1 MHMETGR
8 PDRRRGQLEAFLAGC
23 GLDFDARADYTVTLV
38 DGGEVVATGSL
49 DGMTVKCVAVAPDR
63 QGEGLAA
70 QVMTELR
77 REAWARGH
85 GQLMLYTK
93 PRNRAMFAE
102 LGFSPLAE
110 TRDCLLMESGRG
122 GLARFLASLP
132 GAEGGVTG
140 CIVANANPFTL
151 GHRYLVERAL
161 EKCDTLRVFILSE
174 DKSLFS
180 PEVRMSLA
188 RAGCAGLSRVSFHFT
203 GPYLVSSATFPDYF
217 LRDRVAADKA
227 FCELDVAMF
236 GERIAPKMGIT
247 RRFVGTEPEDGV
259 TRRYNE
265 CLKARLPGCGV
276 EVIELARREAAGE
289 VISAGRVR
297 ALYREGRL
305 EALRPM
311 VPETTLE
318 YLRMNPYREE

>member
-23 GLDFDARADYTVTLV
+23 GLDFDARAEYTAMLV
-38 DGGEVVATGSL
+38 DDGEIVAAGSL

-70 QVMTELR
+70 RVMTELR

-93 PRNRAMFAE
+93 PRNRMMFAE

-122 GLARFLASLP
+122 GLERFLAGLP

-140 CIVANANPFTL
+140 CVVANANPFTL
-151 GHRYLVERAL
+151 GHRYLIERAL
-161 EKCDTLRVFILSE
+161 DACDTLRVFILSE

-180 PEVRMSLA
+180 PDVRMALA
-188 RAGCAGLSRVSFHFT
+188 RAGCAELSRVSFHFT

-217 LRDRVAADKA
+217 LRDRQIVDRA
-227 FCELDVAMF
+227 FCELDVAVF
-236 GERIAPKMGIT
+236 GEHIAPRMGIA

-259 TRRYNE
+259 TRQYNE
-265 CLKARLPGCGV
+265 CLKERLPGCGV
-276 EVIELARREAAGE
+276 EVVELPRREADGQ

-297 ALYREGRL
+297 ALYREGRM
-305 EALRPM
+305 EALRPL
-311 VPETTLE
+311 VPETTFE
-318 YLRMNPYREE
+318 YLLRNPYREG

>member
-1 MHMETGR
+1 MHMETGH
-8 PDRRRGQLEAFLAGC
+8 PDRRRGQLEDFLSGC
-23 GLDFDARADYTVTLV
+23 GLELDAYVEYTVLLV
-38 DGGEVVATGSL
+38 DGGEIVATGSL

-85 GQLMLYTK
+85 RQLMLYTK
-93 PRNRAMFAE
+93 PRNRLMFAE

-122 GLARFLASLP
+122 GFARFLASLP
-132 GAEGGVTG
+132 GAASGVIG

-151 GHRYLVERAL
+151 GHRYLVEQAL
-161 EKCDTLRVFILSE
+161 ERCDVLRVFILSE

-180 PEVRMSLA
+180 PEARMSLA
-188 RAGCAGLSRVSFHFT
+188 KAGCAGLSRVSFHDT
-203 GPYLVSSATFPDYF
+203 GPYLISSATFPDYF
-217 LRDRVAADKA
+217 LRDRLTADRA

-236 GERIAPKMGIT
+236 GERIAPEMGIT

-259 TRRYNE
+259 TRMYNE
-265 CLKARLPGCGV
+265 CLKARLPNYGI
-276 EVIELARREAAGE
+276 EVVELARREAEGS

-297 ALYREGRL
+297 ALYREGKL

>member
-8 PDRRRGQLEAFLAGC
+8 PVRRRGQLEAFLAGC
-23 GLDFDARADYTVTLV
+23 GLDFDARAEYTAMLV
-38 DGGEVVATGSL
+38 DDGEIVAAGSL

-70 QVMTELR
+70 RVMTELR

-93 PRNRAMFAE
+93 PRNRVMFAE
-102 LGFSPLAE
+102 LGFSPLVE

-122 GLARFLASLP
+122 GLERFLAGLP

-140 CIVANANPFTL
+140 CVVANANPFTL
-151 GHRYLVERAL
+151 GHRYLIERAL
-161 EKCDTLRVFILSE
+161 DACDTLRVFILSE

-180 PEVRMSLA
+180 PDVRMTLA
-188 RAGCAGLSRVSFHFT
+188 RAGCAELSRVSFHFT

-217 LRDRVAADKA
+217 LRDRQIVDRA
-227 FCELDVAMF
+227 FCELDVDMF
-236 GERIAPKMGIT
+236 GEHIAPRMGIA

-259 TRRYNE
+259 THQYNE
-265 CLKARLPGCGV
+265 CLKERLPGCGV
-276 EVIELARREAAGE
+276 EVVELPRREADGQ

-297 ALYREGRL
+297 ALYREGRM
-305 EALRPM
+305 EALRPL
-311 VPETTLE
+311 VPETTFE
-318 YLRMNPYREE
+318 YLLRNPYREG

>member
-8 PDRRRGQLEAFLAGC
+8 SDRRRGQLEAFLARC
-23 GLDFDARADYTVTLV
+23 GLDFDARVEYTVRLI
-38 DGGEVVATGSL
+38 DEGEIVATGSL
-49 DGMTVKCVAVAPDR
+49 DGMTVKCVAVAPER

-70 QVMTELR
+70 QVITELR

-85 GQLMLYTK
+85 EQLMLYTK

-102 LGFSPLAE
+102 LGFSPLVE
-110 TRDCLLMESGRG
+110 TRDCLLMESGRA

-132 GAEGGVTG
+132 GAEDGVTG

-161 EKCDTLRVFILSE
+161 EACDTLRVFILSE
-174 DKSLFS
+174 DRSLFS
-180 PEVRMSLA
+180 PEVRMTLA
-188 RAGCAGLSRVSFHFT
+188 KAACSDLSRVSFHFT

-217 LRDRVAADKA
+217 LRDRQTADSA

-236 GERIAPKMGIT
+236 GTHIAPRMGIT

-259 TRRYNE
+259 TRHYNE

-276 EVIELARREAAGE
+276 EVIELPRREAAGG

-305 EALRPM
+305 DALRPM
-311 VPETTLE
+311 VPETTFE
-318 YLRMNPYREE
+318 YLRMNPHREG

>member
-23 GLDFDARADYTVTLV
+23 GLDIDARAEYTAMLV
-38 DGGEVVATGSL
+38 DDGEIVAAGSL

-70 QVMTELR
+70 RVMTELR

-93 PRNRAMFAE
+93 PRNRMMFAE
-102 LGFSPLAE
+102 LGFSPLVE

-122 GLARFLASLP
+122 GLERFLAGLP
-132 GAEGGVTG
+132 GAEGVTG

-151 GHRYLVERAL
+151 GHRYLIERAL
-161 EKCDTLRVFILSE
+161 DACDTLRVFILSE

-180 PEVRMSLA
+180 PDARMALA

-217 LRDRVAADKA
+217 LRDRQIVDRA
-227 FCELDVAMF
+227 FCELDVAVF
-236 GERIAPKMGIT
+236 GERIAPRMGIA

-259 TRRYNE
+259 TRQYNE
-265 CLKARLPGCGV
+265 CLKARLPGYGV
-276 EVIELARREAAGE
+276 EVVELPRREADGQ

-297 ALYREGRL
+297 ALYRAGRL
-305 EALRPM
+305 EEIRPLT
-311 VPETTLE
+311 PETTYE
-318 YLRMNPYREE
+318 YLRQNPYREG

>member
-23 GLDFDARADYTVTLV
+23 GLDFDARAEYTAMLV
-38 DGGEVVATGSL
+38 DDGEIVAAGSL
-49 DGMTVKCVAVAPDR
+49 DGMTVKCVAVSPDR

-70 QVMTELR
+70 RVMTELR

-85 GQLMLYTK
+85 GRLMLYTK
-93 PRNRAMFAE
+93 PRNRVMFAE

-122 GLARFLASLP
+122 GLERFLAGLP
-132 GAEGGVTG
+132 GAEGVTG

-151 GHRYLVERAL
+151 GHRHLIERAL
-161 EKCDTLRVFILSE
+161 DACDTLRVFILSE

-180 PEVRMSLA
+180 PDVRMALA
-188 RAGCAGLSRVSFHFT
+188 RAGCAELSRVSFHFT

-217 LRDRVAADKA
+217 LRDRQIVDRA

-259 TRRYNE
+259 TRQYNE
-265 CLKARLPGCGV
+265 CLKERLPGCGV
-276 EVIELARREAAGE
+276 EVVELPRREADGQ

-297 ALYREGRL
+297 ALYREGRM
-305 EALRPM
+305 EALRPL
-311 VPETTLE
+311 VPETTFE
-318 YLRMNPYREE
+318 YLLRNPYREG

>member
-23 GLDFDARADYTVTLV
+23 GLDFDARAEYTAMLV
-38 DGGEVVATGSL
+38 DDGEIVAAGSL

-70 QVMTELR
+70 RVMTELR

-93 PRNRAMFAE
+93 PRNRMMFAE
-102 LGFSPLAE
+102 LGFSPLLE

-122 GLARFLASLP
+122 GLERFLAGLP
-132 GAEGGVTG
+132 GAEGVTG

-151 GHRYLVERAL
+151 GHRYLIERAL
-161 EKCDTLRVFILSE
+161 DACDTLRVFILSE

-180 PEVRMSLA
+180 PDARMTLA
-188 RAGCAGLSRVSFHFT
+188 KAGCAGLSCVSFHFT

-217 LRDRVAADKA
+217 LRDRQIVDRA

-236 GERIAPKMGIT
+236 GEHIAPRMGIT

-259 TRRYNE
+259 TRQYNE
-265 CLKARLPGCGV
+265 CLKERLPGCGV
-276 EVIELARREAAGE
+276 EGVELPRREADGQ

-297 ALYREGRL
+297 ALYREGRM
-305 EALRPM
+305 EALRPL
-311 VPETTLE
+311 VPETTFE
-318 YLRMNPYREE
+318 YLLRNPYREG

>member
-23 GLDFDARADYTVTLV
+23 GLDFDAHAEYTAMLV
-38 DGGEVVATGSL
+38 DDGEIVAAGSL

-70 QVMTELR
+70 RVMTELR

-93 PRNRAMFAE
+93 PRNRMMFAE

-122 GLARFLASLP
+122 GLERFLAGLP

-140 CIVANANPFTL
+140 CVVANANPFTL
-151 GHRYLVERAL
+151 GHRYLIERAL
-161 EKCDTLRVFILSE
+161 DACDTLRVFILSE

-180 PEVRMSLA
+180 PDVRMALA
-188 RAGCAGLSRVSFHFT
+188 RAGCAELSRVSFHFT

-217 LRDRVAADKA
+217 LRDRQIVDRA
-227 FCELDVAMF
+227 FCELDVAVF
-236 GERIAPKMGIT
+236 GEHIAPRMGIA

-259 TRRYNE
+259 TRQYNE
-265 CLKARLPGCGV
+265 CLKERLPGCGV
-276 EVIELARREAAGE
+276 EVVELPRREADGQ

-297 ALYREGRL
+297 ALYREGRM
-305 EALRPM
+305 EALRPL
-311 VPETTLE
+311 VPETTFE
-318 YLRMNPYREE
+318 YLLRNPYREG

>member
-23 GLDFDARADYTVTLV
+23 GLDFDARAEYTAMLV
-38 DGGEVVATGSL
+38 DDGEIVAAGSL

-93 PRNRAMFAE
+93 PRNRVMFAE

-122 GLARFLASLP
+122 GLERFLAGLP
-132 GAEGGVTG
+132 GAEGVTG

-151 GHRYLVERAL
+151 GHRHLIERAL
-161 EKCDTLRVFILSE
+161 DACDTLRVFILSE

-180 PEVRMSLA
+180 PDTRMTLA
-188 RAGCAGLSRVSFHFT
+188 RAGCADLSRVSFHFT

-217 LRDRVAADKA
+217 LRDRQIVDRA
-227 FCELDVAMF
+227 FCELDVAVF

-259 TRRYNE
+259 TRQYNE
-265 CLKARLPGCGV
+265 CLKARLPGYGV
-276 EVIELARREAAGE
+276 EVVELPRREADGQ

-297 ALYREGRL
+297 ALYRAGRL
-305 EALRPM
+305 EEIRPLT
-311 VPETTLE
+311 PETTYE
-318 YLRMNPYREE
+318 YLRQNPYREG